1 MEAGMKRR
9 SLLCRLAAAGLGA
22 AAMGLAPGARA
33 QRPANP
39 IARPPGQRPN
49 RPLAPGRFASSDGVA
64 SGPLPGV
71 FVVVAVDKQ
80 DETLQL
86 RDGTGRTGIVHVNAD
101 MFDLESLQAGDEVE
115 VDFIVREAGNT
126 RLEAGGLWKVQR

>member
-1 MEAGMKRR
+1 MSG
-9 SLLCRLAAAGLGA
+9 LACAAIGPV
-22 AAMGLAPGARA
+22 AMGLASDARA

-49 RPLAPGRFASSDGVA
+49 RPLVPGRFDSSDGVA

-71 FVVVAVDKQ
+71 FTVVGVDKQ

-86 RDGTGRTGIVHVNAD
+86 RDMNGRTGTVHVDAD
-101 MFDLESLQAGDEVE
+101 LFDLESLRPGDEVE
-115 VDFIVREAGNT
+115 VDFIVRGPADT
-126 RLEAGGLWKVQR
+126 KLEAGGLWKVQR